1 MSDFEKDSTE
11 EVVNKVRNRTLLK
24 IMMAMAVLIPAI
36 PVAAS
41 AQVYQ
46 RSYDRYGYD
55 RYGYDRSDRRDVREA
70 INGLN
75 NSSARLE
82 SDLNR
87 GRSRRVLGGLFW
99 VRTVDE
105 NALAE
110 VRNFR
115 QTVRELRRSF
125 RGDALGN
132 SADEARRVIDQG
144 IELDRYLRLR
154 TGNANVDADLAELRS
169 NLHLL
174 ADAYGMSPR
183 Y

>member
-1 MSDFEKDSTE
+1 MMAI
-11 EVVNKVRNRTLLK
+11 TLL
-24 IMMAMAVLIPAI
+24 ILAI

-46 RSYDRYGYD
+46 RNYDRYDYD
-55 RYGYDRSDRRDVREA
+55 RYGYDRSNRRDIREA
-70 INGLN
+70 INRLD
-75 NSSARLE
+75 SSGARLQ
-82 SDLNR
+82 SDLNN

-99 VRTVDE
+99 VRSVDE
-105 NALAE
+105 NAIAQ

-115 QTVRELRRSF
+115 QAVRELRRSL

-132 SADEARRVIDQG
+132 SVDEARLVIDRG

-154 TGNANVDADLAELRS
+154 TGNPSVDADLAEVRS

-174 ADAYGMSPR
+174 ADAYGMSLR

>member
-1 MSDFEKDSTE
+1 MMAI
-11 EVVNKVRNRTLLK
+11 TLL
-24 IMMAMAVLIPAI
+24 ILAI

-46 RSYDRYGYD
+46 RNYDRYDYD
-55 RYGYDRSDRRDVREA
+55 RYGYDRSNRRDIREA
-70 INGLN
+70 INRLDS
-75 NSSARLE
+75 SSARLQ
-82 SDLNR
+82 SDLNN

-99 VRTVDE
+99 VRSVDE
-105 NALAE
+105 NAIAQ

-115 QTVRELRRSF
+115 QAVRELRRSL

-132 SADEARRVIDQG
+132 SVDEARLVIDRG

-154 TGNANVDADLAELRS
+154 TGNPSVDADLAEVRS

-174 ADAYGMSPR
+174 ADAYGMSLR